1 MVGWTL
7 CSCKTEFNLSV
18 SWDEP
23 DIVENLVST
32 FTDKTSFGYKVCRET
47 LCIHG
52 GVRKQSNDS
61 LDLEICGL
69 DNWSKTFG
77 SKSDLDP
84 WPEGIWIVFR
94 RDDTT
99 SYEIFVPWRGHNA
112 DCIQSSGVQTLTT
125 EIRVIQLLLA
135 DENGDLRGIATDER
149 HISKDHADIRDDY
162 SSPTADQIESE
173 SIFSGS
179 ISDLTRTNF
188 CDLLQ
193 HPLILKNSRKSQRN
207 RAKAQETRTHAEI
220 SQPDTLIL
228 YSFSHSDGWREDN
241 LLFWI
246 ARGLIPS
253 PSRYYFVIIV
263 NGDVDPS
270 WRTMLDRVALHFA
283 GSFEWLTRPDRG
295 RDICAWHSVLAG
307 ELRIRPGLAGFRR
320 YVLLNGSVRGPFMSA
335 STAGPWPEVFL
346 APLDSGDVDLSGVTI
361 NCKCRAASVDRSR
374 LPVGF
379 VASTYASCDSLGDLH
394 VQSYLLAFGRP
405 VLALALRLQEEVC
418 AGVRADDPPNVQAG
432 KVIEFELRFTQ
443 AVLVDGGNL
452 AVTQH
457 LWQVLLLKEEACSS
471 NTRELGKTGW
481 A

>member
-7 CSCKTEFNLSV
+7 CSCKAEFNLSV
-18 SWDEP
+18 SWD
-23 DIVENLVST
+23 DSFAVDNGIST
-32 FTDKTSFGYKVCRET
+32 FTEKTTFGYKICRET
-47 LCIHG
+47 ICIHG
-52 GVRKQSNDS
+52 IVRKQSTDL

-69 DNWSKTFG
+69 DNWSKAWEV
-77 SKSDLDP
+77 KSDLDP
-84 WPEGIWIVFR
+84 WHEGVWIVFR

-99 SYEIFVPWRGHNA
+99 SHEIFVPWRGHNT
-112 DCIQSSGVQTLTT
+112 DCIQSSGVQPLTT
-125 EIRVIQLLLA
+125 EIRVIQLLVA
-135 DENGDLRGIATDER
+135 DGNGDLRGIATDAR
-149 HISKDHADIRDDY
+149 HISIDHADIRDADDDY
-162 SSPTADQIESE
+162 SSPTPADQIESE

-179 ISDLTRTNF
+179 IISLTRANF

-193 HPLILKNSRKSQRN
+193 RPLIFKNSRKQQRN
-207 RAKAQETRTHAEI
+207 RAIAQETRTLAEI
-220 SQPDTLIL
+220 SQPDTLVL

-263 NGDVDPS
+263 NGEVDPS
-270 WRTMLDRVALHFA
+270 WRAMLDRVALHLP
-283 GSFEWLTRPDRG
+283 GSFEWLARPDRG
-295 RDICAWHSVLAG
+295 RDICAWHSVLSG

-361 NCKCRAASVDRSR
+361 NCRCRAVSVDPSR
-374 LPVGF
+374 LRAGDE
-379 VASTYASCDSLGDLH
+379 ASTYAACGSLGDLH

-405 VLALALRLQEEVC
+405 ALATALRLQEEVC

-432 KVIEFELRFTQ
+432 KAIEFELRFTQ
-443 AVLVDGGNL
+443 TVLVDHGGSL

-457 LWQVLLLKEEACSS
+457 LWQVHLLKELRLAAPTQDS
-471 NTRELGKTGW
+471 
-481 A
+481 